1 MTARSIEILQQAL
14 SLTEK
19 ERADL
24 AGSLLSSLD
33 TTPDPQAE
41 ILWQEEISRRAADL
55 DSGKAKT
62 IPWDQVRT
70 QVSSALEHGQ
80 KKR

>member
-1 MTARSIEILQQAL
+1 MTARSTELLQQAL

-24 AGSLLSSLD
+24 AGSLLNSLD
-33 TTPDPQAE
+33 TAADPQAE
-41 ILWQEEISRRAADL
+41 ILWQEEISRRIADL
-55 DSGKAKT
+55 ESGKAKT
-62 IPWDQVRT
+62 IPWEDVRT
-70 QVSSALEHGQ
+70 QVSAALEHGQ